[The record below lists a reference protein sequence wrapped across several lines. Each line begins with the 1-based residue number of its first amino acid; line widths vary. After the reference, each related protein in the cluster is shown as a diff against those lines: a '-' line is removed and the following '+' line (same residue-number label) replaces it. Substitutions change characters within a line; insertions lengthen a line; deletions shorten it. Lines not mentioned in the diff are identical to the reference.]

1 MPSSPA
7 TSQHQDGRLPL
18 RAKVLGASL
27 CFSLLLAILMAKNLI
42 APNTT
47 SPSAAAVPE
56 ATKSALH
63 LSSAQLAG
71 LTIRPVGA
79 AKRVSDA
86 ITATGTIQV
95 DGNRSTPVSPPF
107 SGLVTRLLVEPGQ
120 RVTSGQP
127 LMAVKSTEVV
137 EARDALASASAQHDT
152 SLSQLK
158 LASANAAR
166 IGEIYRTA
174 GGALK
179 DYQQARNEVAAAQ
192 GAERTAAAALAAARG
207 RLGVYGM
214 SDSDVR
220 QLQRRDG
227 AAATETTVRAPIN
240 GVIAKRDV
248 AAGQFIDGKGSA
260 AFVITD
266 PSAVWLIAQIAERDA
281 ARVHIGDAVEVTT
294 PAWPGR
300 RFDARVA
307 QVGAAIDPTTHR
319 LPVRATIANP
329 DGALKPDMF
338 ANFEIRSMRPGA
350 PALLIPASAVIYE
363 GDTARVW
370 VEGPR
375 GTLSPRLVT
384 VAERNGD
391 QVQVVS
397 GIKSG
402 DRLVTGGAIFVNEA
416 AKTR

>member
-1 MPSSPA
+1 M
-7 TSQHQDGRLPL
+7 T
-18 RAKVLGASL
+18 
-27 CFSLLLAILMAKNLI
+27 
-42 APNTT
+42 
-47 SPSAAAVPE
+47 
-56 ATKSALH
+56 
-63 LSSAQLAG
+63 
-71 LTIRPVGA
+71 
-79 AKRVSDA
+79 
-86 ITATGTIQV
+86 
-95 DGNRSTPVSPPF
+95 
-107 SGLVTRLLVEPGQ
+107 
-120 RVTSGQP
+120 
-127 LMAVKSTEVV
+127 VKSTEVV

-158 LASANAAR
+158 LADANAAR
-166 IGEIYRTA
+166 VGEIYRTA

-179 DYQQARNEVAAAQ
+179 DYQQAKAEVAVAQ

-207 RLGVYGM
+207 RLAVYGM
-214 SDSDVR
+214 SGDDVR
-220 QLQRRDG
+220 RFQRRPG
-227 AAATETTVRAPIN
+227 AAATETTVRAPIG

-248 AAGQFIDGKGSA
+248 ATGQFIDGRGSA

-281 ARVHIGDAVEVTT
+281 ARVHVGDAVEVTT

-307 QVGAAIDPTTHR
+307 QVGAAIDSTTHR

-338 ANFEIRSMRPGA
+338 ANFAIRSTRPGA

-370 VEGPR
+370 VEGSR
-375 GTLSPRLVT
+375 GALSPRLVT
-384 VAERNGD
+384 VAERDGD
-391 QVQVVS
+391 QVQVVR
-397 GIKSG
+397 GLAPG
-402 DRLVTGGAIFVNEA
+402 ERLVTGGAIFVNEA